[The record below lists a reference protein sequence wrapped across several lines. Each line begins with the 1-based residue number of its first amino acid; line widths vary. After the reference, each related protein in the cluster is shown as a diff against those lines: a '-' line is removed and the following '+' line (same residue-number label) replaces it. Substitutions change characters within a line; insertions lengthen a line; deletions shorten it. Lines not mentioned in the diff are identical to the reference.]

1 MKLHALR
8 ELLPGAPPPSDTYYR
23 IVNAHYAAEMDEMV
37 HTILYSWRYNPRG
50 EFGVLYLSISPDCAY
65 REKLKQVHSRKQDLP
80 PQVIGTFSVN
90 LTGCLD
96 LTNISFLKKLH
107 LSTDQ
112 LIDTSDFSL
121 TQIIAREARNSGF
134 EAIIAPSAIGE
145 DCSTLVVF
153 KDRLIPP
160 AYCICDKGSIRS
172 YP

>member
-8 ELLPGAPPPSDTYYR
+8 ELLPGAPPSSNTYYR
-23 IVNAHYAAEMDEMV
+23 IVNARYAAEMDEMV

-65 REKLKQVHSRKQDLP
+65 REKLKQVHGRKQDLP
-80 PQVIGTFSVN
+80 HQVIGTFRVN
-90 LTGCLD
+90 LSGCLD
-96 LTNISFLKKLH
+96 LTNSSFLKKLH
-107 LSTDQ
+107 LSTNQ
-112 LIDTSDFSL
+112 LIDPTDFSI
-121 TQIIAREARNSGF
+121 TQIIAREARSSGF

-160 AYCICDKGSIRS
+160 AYCICDKDSIRS

>member
-1 MKLHALR
+1 MKRHALR
-8 ELLPGAPPPSDTYYR
+8 ELLPGAPPPSNTYYR
-23 IVNAHYAAEMDEMV
+23 IVNARYAAEMDEMV

-65 REKLKQVHSRKQDLP
+65 REKLKQVHGRKQDLP
-80 PQVIGTFSVN
+80 PQLIGTFRIN

-96 LTNISFLKKLH
+96 LTNTSFLKKLH

-112 LIDTSDFSL
+112 LIDPTDFSV
-121 TQIIAREARNSGF
+121 TQIIAREARSSGF

-153 KDRLIPP
+153 KDKLVPP